1 MKSDKLKK
9 PFKITLTLIVMTAVL
24 FQLGCAS
31 QPSSEPDKPVEVVEN
46 TKQGPDEDVVRDYD
60 GEGMKMPL
68 DGTSLA
74 AFDASLAKVE
84 RNTSPDN
91 YKALTNAIDY
101 LMIYDLS
108 ARGNREKLAANL
120 NGQTGFQVVG
130 KVRWRRPAP
139 GKGQAEKDA
148 ADAKIE
154 Y

>member
-1 MKSDKLKK
+1 MKLEKLNKLLK
-9 PFKITLTLIVMTAVL
+9 TTLTLFVMTAVL

-31 QPSSEPDKPVEVVEN
+31 QPSAEPEESVEVIEN
-46 TKQGPDEDVVRDYD
+46 SQLGPDEDVIRDYD
-60 GEGMKMPL
+60 GEGMNMPL

-74 AFDASLAKVE
+74 AFDASLEKVE
-84 RNTSPDN
+84 RNTSANN
-91 YKALTNAIDY
+91 YRALTNAIAY

-120 NGQTGFQVVG
+120 NGLTGYEVM
-130 KVRWRRPAP
+130 KKIRWRQPAP
-139 GKGQAEKDA
+139 GKGHAEKDA